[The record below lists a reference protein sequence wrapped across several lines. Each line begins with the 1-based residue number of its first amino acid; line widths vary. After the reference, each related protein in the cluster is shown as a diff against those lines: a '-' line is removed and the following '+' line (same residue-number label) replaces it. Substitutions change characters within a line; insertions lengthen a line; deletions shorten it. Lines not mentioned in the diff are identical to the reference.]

1 MIASL
6 RGRVI
11 GADAD
16 GLVVEV
22 GGVGLRVHATSAA
35 RTMADAAPDD
45 VSLIT
50 HLVVREDALS
60 LYGFAS
66 ADERELFLALLGV
79 SGVGPKVALSILSAY
94 PAPSVRAA
102 IAAGDDALFTAVPGI
117 GKKLAARLVVE
128 LRDRVGSVPTAAS
141 PGAGSASPVAA
152 DDDRLAAR
160 AALVGLGYSVA
171 EAEAALAGTSG
182 DPEGRVRA
190 ALGALA

>member
-6 RGRVI
+6 RGRVVA
-11 GADAD
+11 ADAD
-16 GLVVEV
+16 GLVIEV
-22 GGVGLRVHATSAA
+22 GGVGLRVHATAAA

-66 ADERELFLALLGV
+66 ADERELFLALIAV

-94 PAPSVRAA
+94 PAPSVRGA
-102 IAAGDDALFTAVPGI
+102 IAAGDDALFTSVPGI
-117 GKKLAARLVVE
+117 GKKLATRLVVE
-128 LRDRVGSVPTAAS
+128 LRDRVGAVPTVAAS
-141 PGAGSASPVAA
+141 GPAA
-152 DDDRLAAR
+152 VVTDDDRLAAR

-182 DPEGRVRA
+182 EPEERVRA

>member
-6 RGRVI
+6 RGRVVA
-11 GADAD
+11 ADAD
-16 GLVVEV
+16 GLVIEV
-22 GGVGLRVHATSAA
+22 GGVGLRVHATAAA
-35 RTMADAAPDD
+35 RTMADAAPND

-66 ADERELFLALLGV
+66 ADERELFLALIAV

-94 PAPSVRAA
+94 PAPSVRGA
-102 IAAGDDALFTAVPGI
+102 IAAGDDALFTSVPGI
-117 GKKLAARLVVE
+117 GKKLATRLVVE
-128 LRDRVGSVPTAAS
+128 LRDRVGAVPTVTASGPAA
-141 PGAGSASPVAA
+141 VAT

-171 EAEAALAGTSG
+171 EAEAALAGTNG
-182 DPEGRVRA
+182 EPEERVRA

>member
-6 RGRVI
+6 RGRVVA
-11 GADAD
+11 ADAD
-16 GLVVEV
+16 GLVIEV
-22 GGVGLRVHATSAA
+22 GGVGLRVHATAAA
-35 RTMADAAPDD
+35 RTMADAAPND

-66 ADERELFLALLGV
+66 ADERELFLALIAV

-94 PAPSVRAA
+94 PAPSVRGA
-102 IAAGDDALFTAVPGI
+102 IAAGDDALFTSVPGI
-117 GKKLAARLVVE
+117 GKKLATRLVVE
-128 LRDRVGSVPTAAS
+128 LRDRVGSVPTVTASGPAA
-141 PGAGSASPVAA
+141 VTT

-182 DPEGRVRA
+182 EPEERLRV